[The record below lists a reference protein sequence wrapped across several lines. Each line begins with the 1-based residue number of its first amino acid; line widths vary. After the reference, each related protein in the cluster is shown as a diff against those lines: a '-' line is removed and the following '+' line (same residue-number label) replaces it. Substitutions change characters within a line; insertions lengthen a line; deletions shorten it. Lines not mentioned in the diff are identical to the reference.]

1 MSGADGKSGF
11 DPQAFLKTLTSRP
24 GVYQMIGADEE
35 VLYVG
40 KAANLK
46 KRVSSYFQKRI
57 QDPKTRVMLSHVQ
70 EVQVTV
76 TRSEAEALLLEY
88 NLINRHRPRYN
99 VIWRDDKSY
108 PYIYASTDQTFPRLV
123 LHRGTRKG
131 KGRYFG
137 PYPNAGAARQSI
149 NLLQKLFRIRGCR
162 DSFFRNRTRPCLQY
176 QIKRCTGPCV
186 GLIGEQDYRRDVDD
200 AVMFLEGRSAA
211 LIDEQ
216 IHRMEAAAE
225 RLDYELAAI
234 YRDRIE
240 QLRRI
245 SDRTYVSGETGDVD
259 IVACVVEGGMACVQ
273 VFFVRKG
280 QSLGNKAF
288 FPKTPPNTA
297 ATEVLGSFLA
307 QFYLRH
313 EIPREIIVNM
323 AIEEADLI
331 VGVLSDKCG
340 HKVSVSHKVRGHRA
354 RWQEMA
360 IENAR
365 LAIGARIASR
375 AGLTERFEALQ
386 DELGLPELPQR
397 LECFDISHTMG
408 EATVASCVV
417 FDPEGPSKSD
427 YRRFNI
433 TGITPG
439 DDYAA
444 MRQALER
451 RYKRLKAGEGKLPD
465 VLFIDGGKGQVHEA
479 LVVLEELQV
488 QGVQVVGVAKGVT
501 RRPGLES
508 LIREDGSAVHLPAN
522 SPALHLIQQIRDE
535 AHRFAIT
542 GHRQRRG
549 KARTTSPLEGIPG
562 IGPKRRQV
570 LLKQFGGLRGLSRAS
585 VEELSRVEG
594 VSRSMAQE
602 IYDMLHSE

>member
-1 MSGADGKSGF
+1 MSDADEKQGF

-24 GVYQMIGADEE
+24 GVYQMIGPDEE
-35 VLYVG
+35 VLYIG

-57 QDPKTRVMLSHVQ
+57 QDPKTRVMLSHVR

-108 PYIYASTDQTFPRLV
+108 PYIYASTDQSYPRLV
-123 LHRGTRKG
+123 LHRGARKG

-186 GLIGEQDYRRDVDD
+186 GLVSERDYRRDVED
-200 AVMFLEGRSAA
+200 AVMFLEGRSGA

-216 IHRMEAAAE
+216 IQRMEAAAE
-225 RLDYELAAI
+225 RLDYELAAT

-259 IVACVVEGGMACVQ
+259 IVACVVEGGIACVQ

-297 ATEVLGSFLA
+297 AIEVLGSFLA

-323 AIEEADLI
+323 AVEEADLI
-331 VGVLSDKCG
+331 AGVLSEKSG

-365 LAIGARIASR
+365 LAIGARVASR

-417 FDPEGPSKSD
+417 FDPEGPAKSD

-465 VLFIDGGKGQVHEA
+465 LLFIDGGKGQVHEA
-479 LVVLEELQV
+479 LGVLEELQV

-508 LIREDGSAVHLPAN
+508 LIREDGSVIHLPAD

-594 VSRSMAQE
+594 VSRTMAQE